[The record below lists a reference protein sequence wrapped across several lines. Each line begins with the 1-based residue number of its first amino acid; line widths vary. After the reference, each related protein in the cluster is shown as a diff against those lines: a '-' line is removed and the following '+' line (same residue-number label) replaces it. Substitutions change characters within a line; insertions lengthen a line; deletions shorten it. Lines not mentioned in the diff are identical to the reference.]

1 MNQKPSEAVAV
12 LARLD
17 PVSQG
22 AATVATGWVA
32 VKDYHRLL
40 AVLMVG
46 ALGASA
52 TVDAKIQQ
60 ASDGSGTG
68 AKDLTTAKS
77 ITQLTPRTDANKQV
91 LINVEPDDLD
101 LDNNFTHIRLSV
113 TVATAA
119 CLIAA
124 LVLGF
129 NAWFGSASTTTRP
142 RSTRSSASCT
152 RVTRCGGPL
161 PRRGFLGDP

>member
-1 MNQKPSEAVAV
+1 MNQKPSEVCALA
-12 LARLD
+12 ARLD

-52 TVDAKIQQ
+52 TVDAKVQQ

-77 ITQLTPRTDANKQV
+77 ITQLTQAGTDANKQV

-101 LDNNFTHIRLSV
+101 LDNGFTHVRLSV

-124 LVLGF
+124 LILGF
-129 NAWFGSASTTTRP
+129 YARFSPPSQAATVDEVVG
-142 RSTRSSASCT
+142 
-152 RVTRCGGPL
+152 
-161 PRRGFLGDP
+161 

>member
-1 MNQKPSEAVAV
+1 
-12 LARLD
+12 
-17 PVSQG
+17 VSQG
-22 AATVATGWVA
+22 RGYGRDRLGRGEDW
-32 VKDYHRLL
+32 HRLL

-46 ALGASA
+46 TLGASA

-77 ITQLTPRTDANKQV
+77 ITQLTQAGTDANKQV
-91 LINVEPDDLD
+91 LINVRPDDLD

-129 NAWFGSASTTTRP
+129 NARFGSASDNDAATVERD
-142 RSTRSSASCT
+142 RGVSRLYR
-152 RVTRCGGPL
+152 RV
-161 PRRGFLGDP
+161 

>member
-1 MNQKPSEAVAV
+1 MNQKPSEAAAV

-22 AATVATGWVA
+22 AATVTTGWVA
-32 VKDYHRLL
+32 VKDWHRLL
-40 AVLMVG
+40 AILMVG

-77 ITQLTPRTDANKQV
+77 ITQLTQAGTDSNKQV

-101 LDNNFTHIRLSV
+101 LDNSFTHIRLSV

-124 LVLGF
+124 LILGF
-129 NAWFGSASTTTRP
+129 NARFGSASDQDAAT
-142 RSTRSSASCT
+142 
-152 RVTRCGGPL
+152 VDEIVG
-161 PRRGFLGDP
+161 

>member
-1 MNQKPSEAVAV
+1 MNQKPSEVFAI
-12 LARLD
+12 LGRLD

-22 AATVATGWVA
+22 AATVTSGWIA
-32 VKDYHRLL
+32 VKDWHRLA

-68 AKDLTTAKS
+68 AKDLTQAKQ
-77 ITQLTPRTDANKQV
+77 ITQLTQAGTDTNKQV
-91 LINVEPDDLD
+91 VINIEPDDLD

-113 TVATAA
+113 TVAVAA
-119 CLIAA
+119 SLIAA

-129 NAWFGSASTTTRP
+129 YPRFGPAADNDAAT
-142 RSTRSSASCT
+142 
-152 RVTRCGGPL
+152 VDEIVG
-161 PRRGFLGDP
+161 